1 MYIAEKLYIGGY
13 TSTESNYVYMQLTS
27 MHDAKLPDGLPLAQ
41 DNHVQYLYLWP
52 GSFQVFPFALKTL
65 FA

>member
-1 MYIAEKLYIGGY
+1 MYIAEKLYIGGC

-41 DNHVQYLYLWP
+41 DNHVQYSYLWP
-52 GSFQVFPFALKTL
+52 GSF
-65 FA
+65 